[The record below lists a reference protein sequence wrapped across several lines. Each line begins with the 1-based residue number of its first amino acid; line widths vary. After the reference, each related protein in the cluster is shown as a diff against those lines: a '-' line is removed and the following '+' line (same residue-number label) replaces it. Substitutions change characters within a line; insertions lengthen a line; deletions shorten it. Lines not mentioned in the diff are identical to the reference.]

1 MGQIGVLAFA
11 DNVEFPSDPCYS
23 RGLSLATPTNLQK
36 LETEFLPS
44 IQSSKV
50 STDRY
55 SHAFN
60 EAFRLL
66 ATVGAD
72 NASESRNNQR
82 GICTVMQC
90 EQKQVVQL
98 SQRDRAAGWVTFGQK
113 WKTIFCRQY
122 WSIFNHCDVIGL
134 QSYQIRW
141 NNAK

>member
-1 MGQIGVLAFA
+1 MLLSTGSPGSLISLLLLCMGQIGVLAFA
-11 DNVEFPSDPCYS
+11 DNVEFPSDQCYS

-44 IQSSKV
+44 IQPSKV

-82 GICTVMQC
+82 GICT
-90 EQKQVVQL
+90 
-98 SQRDRAAGWVTFGQK
+98 
-113 WKTIFCRQY
+113 I
-122 WSIFNHCDVIGL
+122 
-134 QSYQIRW
+134 IRG
-141 NNAK
+141 AFKKFVD